1 MVEEGILG
9 GNSNIGLFTLHYI
22 FQPQIQA
29 SLDEFKEGWNRHP
42 VFTEKKQY
50 PIPNVVNGNDGFKI
64 KSTLRFTPFYKKM
77 V

>member
-9 GNSNIGLFTLHYI
+9 GNSNIGLFELHYI
-22 FQPQIQA
+22 FQLQIQA
-29 SLDEFKEGWNRHP
+29 SLDEFKESWNRHP

-64 KSTLRFTPFYKKM
+64 KSALRFTPI
-77 V
+77 